1 MVTVA
6 TLHAIGAPRPPAL
19 FTVENSGTREDCPST
34 QCLVDG
40 APEVLMHLRRVGTIK
55 HALGKQHC
63 SQRLGGLTESRSPKP
78 TVPTVGAARN
88 AVRIVANNDTH
99 PVSPPPARTQDHFA
113 VRHLG
118 RR

>member
-1 MVTVA
+1 MVSVA
-6 TLHAIGAPRPPAL
+6 TLHGIGAPGPPAM
-19 FTVENSGTREDCPST
+19 FTVENSGTRKDCPST
-34 QCLVDG
+34 QYLVG
-40 APEVLMHLRRVGTIK
+40 RTPEVLMHLRRVGTIK

-99 PVSPPPARTQDHFA
+99 PRSPPPACTQDHFTI
-113 VRHLG
+113 RHLG
-118 RR
+118 SC